1 MVLVSYSSTS
11 GFGNLYKTLTSF
23 PQITNEVSSAL
34 NQLKPEYIN
43 ICDSMKTVGKY
54 TGSTNATY
62 LNFLKGIKS
71 GSIELKEGQTYLQAY
86 QAYLKALGGGFN
98 AASLGAKALSASMKL
113 LSTIGWMVIITI
125 AMKAVSA
132 FVGWID
138 DIAHA
143 AERAKETAEEFS
155 SSFKDMQKNQQSNT
169 QTIAELNDEYQKLS
183 SGVNA
188 LGNNVSLASDEYNRY
203 HEITNQIADLMPDLV
218 QGWDAQGNAIL
229 KVKGN
234 LVDLNE
240 EYKKKQ
246 QNEARKTY
254 YSKDDDGDYK
264 VDSVFD
270 DYNNDVEDLNIKQKY
285 LKYISEY
292 GLDEAVAVSNGD
304 YTSNTHASELNIDEI
319 KELQS
324 YIDDL
329 DINIATTEDELESK
343 MSTVADDLK
352 VTTNEL
358 NAKHSEIAE
367 AMISYATTTDDY
379 WELDNNKKTQFSSFF
394 NNLSTDFINDNFTD
408 EDGKVSKTITE
419 KFINNTITALNSN
432 KDGIND
438 AFNEL
443 FELDLKTMSPEEAK
457 EKIDELLATICKT
470 LGIDNTDDKG
480 VNQLKLSLGF
490 DTVDADAAKFRT
502 KRKNFYWQEKDVS
515 GHTKQEGIDRNTQVD
530 NWIADKN
537 VTTDELEKLEKDGYG
552 ATTSIDTLT
561 KALQKYRKEISDKST
576 SSTVKLST
584 QKSEIEELRKEYQ
597 DATKLLEEEKSKA
610 EKAKTDLNK
619 TIYGN
624 VDLDN
629 RQELK
634 WNDKTRKQY
643 EDEIKSWGFKPE
655 DMEGV
660 STVFGGSDNFDGLEI
675 AFSPMLQTK
684 NGAVLLDSNTVHEYI
699 WGLIDKA
706 GKDGKEW
713 TSEDLFK
720 LDTKGLEINGQKIK
734 GLLADIG
741 ETAIKTGEDMH
752 NHDAVQMA
760 EDDIEKISNKIEKA
774 KSKLAELKSQEF
786 TNAWSALENTDDD
799 TLKSAKKDLTDLADA
814 GKLTVDEFKCI
825 PGVEDYFKEIGL
837 SAEEA
842 VKKIN
847 DLTDNTKQLSTLK
860 SAIGSIQDAYSE
872 KKENGI
878 VGADTLS
885 KMETEFGS
893 LGKAWDTYK
902 KKAGSAKTSTAELKK
917 AQNELATAYVNS
929 NNFLSGLVSE
939 TGKCTEAN
947 KQYYISQLEELG
959 IKNAE
964 EVVNNEII
972 RQKANLIIENINLG
986 TATKEEIDW
995 LDAEINKL
1003 GLSKKALQQYRF
1015 YKQIASNTALDT
1027 SASVKNLIELAKKC
1041 GVAEKAIKR
1050 LQILLSTLNQ
1060 IDYNKQLLE
1069 DSVIKNNPHA
1079 SESIRKNIEEYNRI
1093 VKNIKKK
1100 SKKDALD
1107 YVDKVLTD
1115 DDTDLTIDPSN
1126 GNDKNSKDKSSKSKQ
1141 TFDWIEK
1148 RLDHLANKTQKTI
1161 DKINNYIKQGTKNK
1175 YYTTLLNN
1183 IDDEIKAN
1191 DKAAKKY
1198 QQKAN
1203 TVTFSK
1209 NKAKDKAFKKKIRTG
1224 AIDGSYKK
1232 LIQDYGE
1239 KTANKIENY
1248 RNWYDKSE
1256 NAKKTAS
1263 QKRQEKREKTREAL
1277 DSRIEDLNNQLDQ
1290 IKNTA
1295 DGYQHKID
1303 LQEANGLTPTKKTY
1317 NNLITNAQDQI
1328 SNLEAQN
1335 KELSNYQKGLKKN
1348 SVEWYDIQKQI
1359 NENNSSIQD
1368 LTKSQAEWNAEIRKL
1383 PLNVI
1388 QSMIDLLDSAKSSF
1402 ESLLNLKKQINK
1414 HISSKDVEKQINFE
1428 KENMQ
1433 LSTSKIQEL
1442 AKGDLNKALSEEG
1455 LNKSQKQLYAN
1466 YLRQLG
1472 EGEIG
1477 EKQFFELINKLGIS
1491 KEDYNRNTLL
1501 KDTTQSMLSEYSSWL
1516 ESANNIDQTAE
1527 SYIDTQIDKLQEER
1541 DLLKEINDAKSKSLE
1556 LEKKQQKLQEAKQN
1570 KTNLIYH
1577 EGFGFNYEE
1586 DNTAVNEAQ
1595 NELDDYNFEL
1605 NQDQYDEAIKVLEE
1619 IRDKESYVTLD
1630 QDGNVLTPDW
1640 DNWVKKIVDSL
1651 NSKNFTFNLVQD
1663 SAGNITTTPKYA
1675 KGTKSAKG
1683 GMSIVGENGIEM
1695 RLLNQG
1701 DAILPHD
1708 VTENLWDFGL
1718 NPQQMIM
1725 DNLKLPDYSGLIKPR
1740 AVEQNK
1746 VVQIQNVTLPNINDL
1761 SKAQELFD
1769 GLMTINS
1776 DATQRAWKH

>member
-1 MVLVSYSSTS
+1 MVNCTKEAKQNAVAIAK
-11 GFGNLYKTLTSF
+11 G
-23 PQITNEVSSAL
+23 
-34 NQLKPEYIN
+34 
-43 ICDSMKTVGKY
+43 SM
-54 TGSTNATY
+54 TY
-62 LNFLKGIKS
+62 EEAS
-71 GSIELKEGQTYLQAY
+71 
-86 QAYLKALGGGFN
+86 
-98 AASLGAKALSASMKL
+98 ASLGHLNLSAKATQVALKGLSIAGNMVASMAIMWAISKGIEL
-113 LSTIGWMVIITI
+113 FSN
-125 AMKAVSA
+125 
-132 FVGWID
+132 WINR
-138 DIAHA
+138 

-218 QGWDAQGNAIL
+218 QGWDAEGNAIL

-234 LVDLNE
+234 LADLNE
-240 EYKKKQ
+240 EYQKSK

-270 DYNNDVEDLNIKQKY
+270 DYNNDVKDLNTKQKY
-285 LKYISEY
+285 LKYILKY
-292 GLDEAVAVSNGD
+292 GLDESVAVSNGD

-324 YIDDL
+324 YINDL
-329 DINIATTEDELESK
+329 NIDISTTEDELKSK
-343 MSTVADDLK
+343 ISTVADDLK

-367 AMISYATTTDDY
+367 AMINYATTTDDY
-379 WELDNNKKTQFSSFF
+379 WELDDNKKTQFSSFF
-394 NNLSTDFINDNFTD
+394 NNLSTDFINDNFAD
-408 EDGKVSKTITE
+408 ENGKASKTITE
-419 KFINNTITALNSN
+419 KFINNTIAALSAN
-432 KDGIND
+432 KNGIND

-443 FELDLKTMSPEEAK
+443 FELDLETINPEEAK

-480 VNQLKLSLGF
+480 VKQLKLALGF
-490 DTVDADAAKFRT
+490 DTVDADAAKFRA

-561 KALQKYRKEISDKST
+561 KALLKYRKEISDKST
-576 SSTVKLST
+576 SSTDKLSA
-584 QKSEIEELRKEYQ
+584 QKTKIEELRKEYQ
-597 DATKLLEEEKSKA
+597 DVLNQSDG
-610 EKAKTDLNK
+610 KTDTSAIDAILNK
-619 TIYGN
+619 
-624 VDLDN
+624 
-629 RQELK
+629 
-634 WNDKTRKQY
+634 
-643 EDEIKSWGFKPE
+643 
-655 DMEGV
+655 
-660 STVFGGSDNFDGLEI
+660 
-675 AFSPMLQTK
+675 
-684 NGAVLLDSNTVHEYI
+684 
-699 WGLIDKA
+699 ID
-706 GKDGKEW
+706 
-713 TSEDLFK
+713 
-720 LDTKGLEINGQKIK
+720 
-734 GLLADIG
+734 
-741 ETAIKTGEDMH
+741 
-752 NHDAVQMA
+752 
-760 EDDIEKISNKIEKA
+760 KA

-872 KKENGI
+872 KKENGV

-885 KMETEFGS
+885 KMEAEFS
-893 LGKAWDTYK
+893 SAGKAWDTYK
-902 KKAGSAKTSTAELKK
+902 QKAGSAKTSTAELKK

-972 RQKANLIIENINLG
+972 RQKANLIIENINLS

-1069 DSVIKNNPHA
+1069 DSAIKSNPHA

-1126 GNDKNSKDKSSKSKQ
+1126 GNDKNSKDNSTKSKQ

-1303 LQEANGLTPTKKTY
+1303 LQEANGLSATKNDY
-1317 NNLITNAQDQI
+1317 NNLINNSKTQI

-1335 KELSNYQKGLKKN
+1335 KELAKYQKGLKKN

-1359 NENNSSIQD
+1359 NDNNSSIQD

-1541 DLLKEINDAKSKSLE
+1541 DLLKEINDAKSKALE

-1577 EGFGFNYEE
+1577 EGVGFNYEA
-1586 DNTAVNEAQ
+1586 DRSAVNDAQ

-1663 SAGNITTTPKYA
+1663 SAGNITTTPKYV
-1675 KGTKSAKG
+1675 KGTMSAKG

-1746 VVQIQNVTLPNINDL
+1746 VVHIQNVTLPNINDL

-1776 DATQRAWKH
+1776 DATQRAWRH